1 MKAIQNKKLLST
13 LLTTLVLSA
22 CGGGGGSSTAAEG
35 NTDGNNASS
44 SDPFIMPYSAERVTQ
59 ATQASLGSEFQ
70 YVNKTDDNLCS
81 HELES
86 NACEYYSYG
95 AVAYNLSAEVDSF
108 PSLDDVATTVNALD
122 SYVVRQAELW
132 GYSNAEDLMAAYAIG
147 TSQVSLDVVLQEL
160 IAYDLQREDNA
171 ESTIIDSGILSDA
184 RAFAS
189 SGDTCTDLGG
199 GALTE
204 NHCGASR
211 YMIDLKDQ
219 MAWESTANTVLREVA
234 VQYNASTAYYDNICT
249 YVSADG
255 LTCVS
260 SSTNAPTFENIA
272 ALFGADKT
280 KQITVAGFSYDGGT
294 NKGLYGNLII
304 SAPNNLSVYPDFD
317 AKVMNHE
324 LTHLFADTFSS
335 NGTLQSNSAT
345 FFMVEGVAVL
355 FSQQQVWTWDYFA
368 SEAGSG
374 SAYLL
379 GLATTDNYK
388 AVGSLMNY
396 LLVATTKAE
405 AMTKHN
411 RFIDFL
417 KMIKTN
423 TDVEAAFDTAGFTD
437 HKGRALTLASFE
449 ANIAS
454 LVIELSNDADSG
466 NYKSVAYNDFK

>member
-1 MKAIQNKKLLST
+1 MLMEAIKNKKLLST
-13 LLTTLVLSA
+13 LITTLAITA
-22 CGGGGGSSTAAEG
+22 CGGGGT
-35 NTDGNNASS
+35 TDSGNNNSG
-44 SDPFIMPYSAERVTQ
+44 DPSIMPYSAERVTQ
-59 ATQASLGSEFQ
+59 VTQVSLGSEFQ
-70 YVNKTDDNLCS
+70 YMNETDDNLCS

-95 AVAYNLSAEVDSF
+95 AVAYNLSAEVDAF

-132 GYSNAEDLMAAYAIG
+132 GYSNAEDLIAAYAIG
-147 TSQVSLDVVLQEL
+147 TSQVSLDVVMQEL

-171 ESTIIDSGILSDA
+171 ESTIIDSSVLSDA
-184 RAFAS
+184 RAFFS
-189 SGDTCTDLGG
+189 IGDTCTDLGG

-204 NHCGASR
+204 NHCAASR
-211 YMIDLKDQ
+211 YMIDLKDK

-234 VQYNASTAYYDNICT
+234 VQYDTSTAYYDNICT

-304 SAPNNLSVYPDFD
+304 SAPNNLSAYPDFD

-324 LTHLFADTFSS
+324 LTHLFADAFSS

-345 FFMVEGVAVL
+345 FFMTEGVAVL

-379 GLATTDNYK
+379 GLATNYK

-411 RFIDFL
+411 TFIDFL
-417 KMIKTN
+417 KMVKTS
-423 TDVEAAFDTAGFTD
+423 TDVEAAFDSAGFTD
-437 HKGRALTLASFE
+437 HKGRPLTLAFFE

-454 LVIELSNDADSG
+454 LVIELANDTSSDS
-466 NYKSVAYNDFK
+466 YKSVAYNDFK